1 MTNTN
6 PKRYNSNP
14 LSKCSQI
21 PSSKDGRASI
31 SKVRGTSASK
41 GVGISTSK
49 RSGISA
55 AFTFASCFS
64 VFIVS
69 LFFSD
74 KIAHSVRSALSL
86 CSSVIIPSVF
96 PFMVISDFLY
106 VYTDFSRFKG
116 IGDAFE
122 RIFGV
127 SRAGLYPYVL
137 GLLCGFPLGVKCASE
152 LYKSGKLSREEA
164 ERVIGFSNNT
174 GPAFLVSGIGLG
186 LRGSIKDGFLL
197 YFVMVASSIIVGY
210 LFSSKG
216 TPETPPDRMKAE
228 KSFSLTASI
237 KNAGINTLNVC
248 SYLTF
253 FACVVGLLRGAIG
266 ENYVYL
272 SLIPFLEVG
281 SATSILSKTKLLSPR
296 LSLALSS
303 FAVGFSGL
311 SVHLQAISFL
321 IGTDIRI
328 KRYVLM
334 KLLQGVLS
342 FLITFLLYSVLI

>member
-6 PKRYNSNP
+6 SKSDN
-14 LSKCSQI
+14 SKCI
-21 PSSKDGRASI
+21 
-31 SKVRGTSASK
+31 
-41 GVGISTSK
+41 SK

-55 AFTFASCFS
+55 LFTLASCFS

-69 LFFSD
+69 LLFSD

-96 PFMVISDFLY
+96 PFMVMSDLLY
-106 VYTDFSRFKG
+106 VYTDFSNFNRTG
-116 IGDAFE
+116 GSFE

-127 SRAGLYPYVL
+127 SRVGLYPYIL

-152 LYKSGKLSREEA
+152 LYKNGKLSREEA
-164 ERVIGFSNNT
+164 ERIIGFSNNT

-186 LRGSIKDGFLL
+186 LRGSVKDGFLL
-197 YFVMVASSIIVGY
+197 YFVMVVSSIIVGY
-210 LFSSKG
+210 LFSPRGAVKSPTVSIG
-216 TPETPPDRMKAE
+216 TE
-228 KSFSLTASI
+228 KTFSLTASI

-253 FACVVGLLRGAIG
+253 FACIVGLLRGAIG

-272 SLIPFLEVG
+272 SLISFLEVG
-281 SATSILSKTKLLSPR
+281 SATSILSKTKLLTPH

-328 KRYVLM
+328 KRYVFM
-334 KLLQGVLS
+334 KLAQGILS
-342 FLITFLLYSVLI
+342 FMLTFLLYSVLI